1 MSSQPRATTWRV
13 RVDTSLCIG
22 SGMCVGT
29 APGSFAFDAGQRSR
43 PVSELTGENEAVRD
57 AAASCPVE
65 AITLT
70 DAETGA
76 PVPLA

>member
-1 MSSQPRATTWRV
+1 MTWRV
-13 RVDTSLCIG
+13 RVDAGRCIS

-29 APGSFAFDAGQRSR
+29 APDRFRFDDERHSR
-43 PVSELTGENEAVRD
+43 PVSELVENDEMVRD

-65 AITLT
+65 AIIVT

-76 PVPLA
+76 PIELD

>member
-1 MSSQPRATTWRV
+1 VTWRV
-13 RVDTSLCIG
+13 RVDTSRCIS

-29 APGSFAFDAGQRSR
+29 APDRFRFDDEQHSV
-43 PVSELTGENEAVRD
+43 PVTDLVDDDQTVLD

-65 AITLT
+65 AISVT

-76 PVPLA
+76 AIQLD